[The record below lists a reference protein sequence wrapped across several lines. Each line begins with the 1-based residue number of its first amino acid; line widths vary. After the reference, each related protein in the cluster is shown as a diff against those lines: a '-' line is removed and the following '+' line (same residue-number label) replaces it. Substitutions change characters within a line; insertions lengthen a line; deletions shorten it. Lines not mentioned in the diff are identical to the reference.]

1 MIVNGDD
8 PAIKMIWG
16 AIRPEVADRTVKA
29 LAAGGF
35 AAMSRFDVYG
45 RRKQKGVEIS
55 GKS

>member
-1 MIVNGDD
+1 VNGDD